1 MLRVVVALNFL
12 IFLVLPTAA
21 RAWGFEGHRVVG
33 SIADQL
39 LKGKKNAQQQVQ
51 KILNESDPNS
61 HDLDLQK
68 AGPWADCVRSVA
80 KHDDGKFKYEVDPDH
95 LEYEVPCTP
104 FNSARERARIV
115 DYAKR
120 NWECKPDVLR
130 LCHTKF
136 HFEDIAIQRNSFDRN
151 FQGTKNYGLVAAIGA
166 AIAVLK
172 DKPAPAPFSIKDKKE
187 ALLLLVH
194 FVGDLHQPLHVGS
207 VYLGADG
214 KLVDPDIAHKI
225 DPATETSGGNSIDD
239 QNLNLHHEWDDIP
252 QDIGDAV
259 TRELLTDAWS
269 VPASQG
275 PIESWPEAWAT
286 DTLLVAQDAFKGLRF
301 QLADPLPDPKFNKW
315 TVSFD
320 DHMAYLR
327 SMDAIKRKQL
337 AKGGA
342 RLAEIL
348 KTIWP

>member
-1 MLRVVVALNFL
+1 MLRIVIAVKFL
-12 IFLVLPTAA
+12 VFLVLPTAA
-21 RAWGFEGHRVVG
+21 LAWGFEGHRVVG
-33 SIADQL
+33 SIADEL
-39 LKGKKNAQQQVQ
+39 LRVKPNAKQQVQ
-51 KILNESDPNS
+51 KILNDADFDS
-61 HDLDLQK
+61 HELDLRK

-95 LEYEVPCTP
+95 LEFEVPCIP

-115 DYAKR
+115 DYATR
-120 NWECKPDVLR
+120 NWKCDDVAR
-130 LCHTKF
+130 ACHTMF
-136 HFEDIAIQRNSFDRN
+136 HFEDIAIQRSSFDRN
-151 FQGTKNYGLVAAIGA
+151 FQGTNTHDLVAAIGA

-172 DKPAPAPFSIKDKKE
+172 DKPAPPPFSIKDKKE
-187 ALLLLVH
+187 ALLLLTH

-214 KLVDPDIAHKI
+214 KQVDPDIAHHI
-225 DPATETSGGNSIDD
+225 DHATETAGGNSIQD

-252 QDIGDAV
+252 QDIGDAS
-259 TRELLTDAWS
+259 TRELLRDAQS

-275 PIESWPEAWAT
+275 AIETWPEAWAT
-286 DTLLVAQDAFKGLRF
+286 DTLLVAQEAFKGLSF
-301 QLADPLPDPKFNKW
+301 ELVDPPPKEKFNKW

-320 DHMAYLR
+320 DHTAYLR
-327 SMDAIKRKQL
+327 SMDAIKRQQL

-348 KTIWP
+348 NAIWP

>member
-1 MLRVVVALNFL
+1 MLRIIIALNFL
-12 IFLVLPTAA
+12 VFLVFPTATL
-21 RAWGFEGHRVVG
+21 AWGFEGHRVVG
-33 SIADQL
+33 SIADEL
-39 LKGKKNAQQQVQ
+39 LKVKPNAKQQVQ
-51 KILNESDPNS
+51 KILNNSDVDS
-61 HDLDLQK
+61 HDLDLRK

-80 KHDDGKFKYEVDPDH
+80 KHDDGRFKYEVDPDH
-95 LEYEVPCTP
+95 LEFEVPCTP
-104 FNSARERARIV
+104 FNSTRERARIV

-120 NWECKPDVLR
+120 NWECEPDAKR
-130 LCHTKF
+130 ACHTIF
-136 HFEDIAIQRNSFDRN
+136 HFEDVAIQRNSFDRN
-151 FQGTKNYGLVAAIGA
+151 FQGTNNHDLVAAVGA

-172 DKPAPAPFSIKDKKE
+172 DKPAPTFSIKDKKE

-214 KLVDPDIAHKI
+214 KLVDPDITHQI
-225 DPATETSGGNSIDD
+225 DPATETAGGNFIQD
-239 QNLNLHHEWDDIP
+239 QNVNLHHEWDDIP
-252 QDIGDAV
+252 QDIGDAA
-259 TRELLTDAWS
+259 TRELLADAGS
-269 VPASQG
+269 VPASLG
-275 PIESWPEAWAT
+275 PVESWPEAWAT
-286 DTLLVAQDAFKGLRF
+286 DTLLVAQDAFKGLSF
-301 QLADPLPDPKFNKW
+301 QLVDPPPKPKGNKW

-348 KTIWP
+348 NAIWP